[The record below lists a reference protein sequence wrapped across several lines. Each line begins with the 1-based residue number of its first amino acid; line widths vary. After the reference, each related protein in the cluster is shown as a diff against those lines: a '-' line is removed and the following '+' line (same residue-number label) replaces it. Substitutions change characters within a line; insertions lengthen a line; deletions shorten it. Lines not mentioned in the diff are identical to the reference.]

1 MRSLSLLFLF
11 LISAS
16 PVHAWTRVVDQKIAQ
31 KAAALAPGDL
41 RMLIEQFDVDYKAGI
56 ARGVDEEGRD
66 DTHRYFI
73 LTREGKLREKIKAE
87 TTATV
92 AMIRKGL
99 PMRQVVE
106 RLGYISHFVADA
118 NNPFHVAND
127 NATLNGA
134 QDDFERYQERRLGK
148 FPTVF
153 YGLDEQFRLDAY
165 LDNTLV
171 RASSFYPLLR
181 EEYFRGGALRS
192 SADFDDRS
200 TAFGVASVSYSRA
213 VSDVVNLYFH
223 IWREAGGDV
232 RSARVLRGGNL
243 LRNP

>member
-1 MRSLSLLFLF
+1 MRSLALLLLV
-11 LISAS
+11 LISAF
-16 PVHAWTRVVDQKIAQ
+16 PVHAWTRAVDQKIAL
-31 KAAALAPGDL
+31 KAAALAPADL
-41 RMLIEQFDVDYKAGI
+41 RGLIEQFDADYKAGL
-56 ARGVDEEGRD
+56 ARALDEEGH
-66 DTHRYFI
+66 DTHRYFV
-73 LTREGKLREKIKAE
+73 LSRQGKLREKITAE
-87 TTATV
+87 SNATV

-99 PMRQVVE
+99 PMRQVIE

-127 NATLNGA
+127 HPELNSA
-134 QDDFERYQERRLGK
+134 QDDFERYLERRLSK

-153 YGLDEQFRLDAY
+153 YGLDDKFRLSTY
-165 LDNTLV
+165 LDKTIA
-171 RASSFYPLLR
+171 RASSFYPLMH
-181 EEYFRGGALRS
+181 EEYFRGGTLRS
-192 SADFDDRS
+192 SSEFDDRS

-213 VSDVVNLYFH
+213 VTDVVNLYFH

>member
-1 MRSLSLLFLF
+1 MRPLALLLLT
-11 LISAS
+11 LITAS

-41 RMLIEQFDVDYKAGI
+41 RMLIEEFDADYKAGI
-56 ARGVDEEGRD
+56 ARGLDEEGR

-73 LTREGKLREKIKAE
+73 LSRQGKLREQITAE
-87 TTATV
+87 TNATV

-106 RLGYISHFVADA
+106 RLGYLSHFVADA

-127 NATLNGA
+127 DAMLNAV

-153 YGLDEQFRLDAY
+153 YGLDNQFRLETY
-165 LDNTLV
+165 LNNTLV
-171 RASSFYPLLR
+171 RASSFYPILR
-181 EEYFRGGALRS
+181 VEYFRDDSLRS
-192 SADFDDRS
+192 SSDFDDRS
-200 TAFGVASVSYSRA
+200 TAFGVASLSYSHA
-213 VSDVVNLYFH
+213 VTDVVNLYFH
-223 IWREAGGDV
+223 IWSEAGGDV
-232 RSARVLRGGNL
+232 RSAPLLRGGNL

>member
-1 MRSLSLLFLF
+1 MRSLALLFLV
-11 LISAS
+11 LIAAF
-16 PVHAWTRVVDQKIAQ
+16 PVHAWTRAVDQKIAL
-31 KAAALAPGDL
+31 KAAALAPPDL
-41 RMLIEQFDVDYKAGI
+41 RGLIEQFDGDYKAGL
-56 ARGVDEEGRD
+56 ARALEEEGH
-66 DTHRYFI
+66 DTHRHFV
-73 LTREGKLREKIKAE
+73 LSRQGKLREKITAE
-87 TTATV
+87 TNSTV

-127 NATLNGA
+127 RPELNGA
-134 QDDFERYQERRLGK
+134 QGDFERYLERRLSRI
-148 FPTVF
+148 PTVF
-153 YGLDEQFRLDAY
+153 YGLDDKFRLSDY
-165 LDNTLV
+165 LDKTMT
-171 RASSFYPLLR
+171 RASSFYPLIH

-192 SADFDDRS
+192 SSEFDDRS

-213 VSDVVNLYFH
+213 VTDIVNLYFH

-243 LRNP
+243 LRIP